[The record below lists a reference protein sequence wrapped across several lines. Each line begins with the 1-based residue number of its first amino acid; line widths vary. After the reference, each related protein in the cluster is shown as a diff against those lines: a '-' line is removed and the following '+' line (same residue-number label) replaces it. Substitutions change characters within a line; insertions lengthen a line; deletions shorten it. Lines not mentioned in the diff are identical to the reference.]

1 MSPVIL
7 ILISQLARAL
17 VGSNTFA
24 RVEDTVDRWNNK
36 TISDLQPALT
46 GEDKRK
52 AVIAEFT
59 IIGIELEGW
68 LANLLLELAVAK
80 TKDLASKA

>member
-1 MSPVIL
+1 MSQVAL
-7 ILISQLARAL
+7 FLISQLARAL
-17 VGSNTFA
+17 VGTSTFA
-24 RVEDTVDRWNNK
+24 RVEDTVDRWNKK

-52 AVIAEFT
+52 AVIAELE

-68 LANLLLELAVAK
+68 LANLLIELAVAK

>member
-7 ILISQLARAL
+7 FLISQLARAL
-17 VGSNTFA
+17 VGASTFA
-24 RVEDTVDRWNNK
+24 RVEDTVDRWNKK
-36 TISDLQPALT
+36 TISDLQPVLT

-59 IIGIELEGW
+59 IIGLELEGW

-80 TKDLASKA
+80 TKDLAK

>member
-7 ILISQLARAL
+7 FLISQLARAL
-17 VGSNTFA
+17 VGSSTFA
-24 RVEDTVDRWNNK
+24 RVEDTVDRWNKK
-36 TISDLQPALT
+36 TISDLQPVLT

-52 AVIAEFT
+52 AVLAEFT
-59 IIGIELEGW
+59 IIGLELEGW

-80 TKDLASKA
+80 TKDLAK